1 MLKCLLRFGLA
12 QQSNILPDNLFL
24 LATCLQRVL
33 PICNSRAF
41 INAQGS
47 IKSALFEY
55 VKATREEDMYAP
67 FVNASNPALARLRD
81 LEVDQMKGPGMEEGG
96 MFFQRNDPR
105 VLSQPHRGVV
115 TRRKPDV
122 ILPFEHKLHHS
133 VNDKDTQLTS
143 TSWDEYV
150 KQQAAKKPQRP
161 AAWRDVL
168 GVIEFKRS
176 GRMQEAPMTYN
187 PSAYQV
193 PTPELLL
200 ITPDGIDAHT
210 VVPTMEGP
218 PAPAPA
224 PRSNQAGL
232 STQQPKSNSVYQS
245 DRASGTKRSAQVG
258 SESRLTKRSKT
269 ETEPKKKQPSAAVQT
284 ALYAVEM
291 FSSNLAIHHAIN
303 FTIRNDVIWIWY
315 YDRQGI
321 INAGGINVIQD
332 LPRYLVLLCVLQ
344 RLQLCNWGR
353 NTAFEPHLNDVGDR
367 IEYHTIDIGGKKLT
381 LHSSSDGRVSQ
392 LGLKSRGSDVI
403 PVTCDQMGTQSND
416 GMVAKLCWGEES
428 RKSESTILKRVA
440 EIVVNKTVDGHV
452 PVVLFSYK
460 FPHSTS
466 AIREALKLAHP
477 GKGSRSLFII
487 ISHKLR
493 PIKELKADI
502 MFKAWY
508 QCVECHYALW
518 QAGIY
523 HRDVSCENL
532 MYYMTDE
539 GVMGVLND
547 FDLASVRGDGRSG
560 NARTGT
566 IPFMAIEL
574 LREDG
579 QSGSVEHIYRHDMES
594 FICVFIWI
602 CFQYNDGKMV
612 EKPRPLD
619 MWAKV
624 DPRGCAEKKTYFLNC
639 DLELPNHLTGPNRGR
654 VWSFVDFLGSYL
666 HARVRCKMELQMTR
680 DHLDGL
686 PPDDRGE
693 VERKITQ
700 LTQDLAEEPLE
711 SVFTKFTL
719 VIQPCEYSS
728 R

>member
-1 MLKCLLRFGLA
+1 MLKRLLRFGVA
-12 QQSNILPDNLFL
+12 QQSNILPDNL

-41 INAQGS
+41 INVQGS
-47 IKSALFEY
+47 IKSALAEY

-81 LEVDQMKGPGMEEGG
+81 LEADQMKGPGMEEGG

-115 TRRKPDV
+115 TRHKPDVV
-122 ILPFEHKLHHS
+122 ILPFEHKLNHS

-161 AAWRDVL
+161 ASWRDVL

-176 GRMQEAPMTYN
+176 GSMQEAPMTYN

-193 PTPELLL
+193 PTPEFLL
-200 ITPDGIDAHT
+200 ITPDGIDAQT
-210 VVPTMEGP
+210 I
-218 PAPAPA
+218 APAPE
-224 PRSNQAGL
+224 
-232 STQQPKSNSVYQS
+232 SNSVYQS

-321 INAGGINVIQD
+321 INAGGINFIQD
-332 LPRYLVLLCVLQ
+332 LPRYLVLLYALQ
-344 RLQLCNWGR
+344 RLQLCDWGR

-381 LHSSSDGRVSQ
+381 LHSSSDERVSQ
-392 LGLKSRGSDVI
+392 LGLKSR
-403 PVTCDQMGTQSND
+403 
-416 GMVAKLCWGEES
+416 
-428 RKSESTILKRVA
+428 
-440 EIVVNKTVDGHV
+440 
-452 PVVLFSYK
+452 
-460 FPHSTS
+460 
-466 AIREALKLAHP
+466 
-477 GKGSRSLFII
+477 
-487 ISHKLR
+487 
-493 PIKELKADI
+493 
-502 MFKAWY
+502 
-508 QCVECHYALW
+508 HYTLW
-518 QAGIY
+518 KAGIH

-560 NARTGT
+560 NERTGT

-579 QSGSVEHIYRHDMES
+579 QSGRVDHIYRHDMES
-594 FICVFIWI
+594 FIWVFIWI

-619 MWAKV
+619 IWAKV
-624 DPRGCAEKKTYFLNC
+624 DPSGCAEKKTYFLNC

-654 VWSFVDFLGSYL
+654 VWSFVSFLRDDF
-666 HARVRCKMELQMTR
+666 HARVGRRGDLQR
-680 DHLDGL
+680 AREHLDGL
-686 PPDDRGE
+686 SLDKRGE
-693 VERKITQ
+693 VERKIAQ
-700 LTQDLAEEPLE
+700 LTLQLAEEPFE
-711 SVFTKFTL
+711 SVFSKFTS
-719 VIQPCEYSS
+719 VIQPCEYSG

>member
-1 MLKCLLRFGLA
+1 MASPTTATTAQGSLSSPPRATQAPDPGVQSTPNNQGLPAASEHIDIIGTRVEDLHPWVVRDVSDAQTCKADAMLERLLHFGRA
-12 QQSNILPDNLFL
+12 QESNISPDNLL
-24 LATCLQRVL
+24 ETCLQKVL
-33 PICNSRAF
+33 PICNDGDTEAF
-41 INAQGS
+41 TSAQGS
-47 IKSALFEY
+47 IKSALAEY

-67 FVNASNPALARLRD
+67 FVNASNAALARLRD

-122 ILPFEHKLHHS
+122 VILPFEHKLNDS

-161 AAWRDVL
+161 ASWRDVL

-187 PSAYQV
+187 SSAYQV
-193 PTPELLL
+193 PTPEFLL

-210 VVPTMEGP
+210 VAPTTEGP

-224 PRSNQAGL
+224 PRSNQAGP

-258 SESRLTKRSKT
+258 SDSRLTKRSKT

-303 FTIRNDVIWIWY
+303 FTILNDVIWIWY

-321 INAGGINVIQD
+321 INAGGINFIQD
-332 LPRYLVLLCVLQ
+332 LPRYLVLLYALQ
-344 RLQLCNWGR
+344 RLQLCDWGR
-353 NTAFEPHLNDVGDR
+353 NTAFKPHLNDVGDR
-367 IEYHTIDIGGKKLT
+367 IEYHTIDIGGKELT
-381 LHSSSDGRVSQ
+381 LHSSSDERVSQ

-428 RKSESTILKRVA
+428 RKSESTILERVA
-440 EIVVNKTVDGHV
+440 NTAKDNKTVDGHV
-452 PVVLFSYK
+452 PVVLFSYE

-466 AIREALKLAHP
+466 AIREALKLAQP
-477 GKGSRSLFII
+477 GKGSRRLFIMI
-487 ISHKLR
+487 FRKLR
-493 PIKELKADI
+493 PIKELKPDI

-508 QCVECHYALW
+508 QCVEC
-518 QAGIY
+518 
-523 HRDVSCENL
+523 
-532 MYYMTDE
+532 
-539 GVMGVLND
+539 
-547 FDLASVRGDGRSG
+547 
-560 NARTGT
+560 
-566 IPFMAIEL
+566 
-574 LREDG
+574 
-579 QSGSVEHIYRHDMES
+579 
-594 FICVFIWI
+594 
-602 CFQYNDGKMV
+602 
-612 EKPRPLD
+612 
-619 MWAKV
+619 
-624 DPRGCAEKKTYFLNC
+624 
-639 DLELPNHLTGPNRGR
+639 
-654 VWSFVDFLGSYL
+654 
-666 HARVRCKMELQMTR
+666 
-680 DHLDGL
+680 
-686 PPDDRGE
+686 
-693 VERKITQ
+693 
-700 LTQDLAEEPLE
+700 
-711 SVFTKFTL
+711 
-719 VIQPCEYSS
+719 
-728 R
+728 